1 MACWNAGLIN
11 QLIYGIVLLSDSV
24 LVIWRDCLSSSVLLL
39 VYVIFVKDLNE
50 RFIQVRVFFS
60 DITICVL
67 H

>member
-50 RFIQVRVFFS
+50 RFIQVCVFFS